1 MRHVLRPLL
10 TLLLLPLLALALLLL
25 AANTDPGRRVI
36 AWGLAELSGG
46 QVMLSGLSGTLPT
59 APRIARLELRDAAG
73 AWLVVEEAV
82 LDLELL
88 PLLRGTITIAALTA
102 RSVVLHRVPAGDEEA
117 PVGIAL
123 PMQILLGHLA
133 IDRLDLDGAVP
144 GAPALTITGSGSVAS
159 AAHLQASVLI
169 TATGRTDRYRV
180 DLDSGAASD
189 RLDVAFQEAPGGLVA
204 ALAAAAGVRLP
215 AALDGWRLGAAAA
228 GPRTA
233 LALNAVLA
241 AGPLQATAAGVLDLE
256 SQSAAGLRLSAEVPA
271 LALALEGLPAIAWQR
286 LSVRADLDGSLR
298 APRGTARVEWDGP
311 AADNL
316 SVERLIAT
324 AEGNAARLGFAL
336 EMSGLRTP
344 VVLPEALAAV
354 PLRLTGELSPADPA
368 LPVQLT
374 IRHPLIDLQAAGGVT
389 ARAGHATLRLPDL
402 NAFSGLAGTPL
413 AGSARFDLDGAAD
426 GAPRLDATGELA
438 LTQAPAPIAGLLGP
452 AARLTLSVRGE
463 GAAWQIAAARIAGA
477 GLAVSAQ
484 GRAAGDA
491 LALDWTLDLSDLS
504 VLAPGWSGRIQAQGE
519 LKGEPRAPLLVA
531 DLTAQAGFQGVDTG
545 RVSGQVAGRLSARPA
560 VPEGSLDLRGDW
572 AGQPVRIDLR
582 AERAADGSLNL
593 AFGDSRWASVAAAGT
608 LRLPRGA
615 ALPQGE
621 LRLRV
626 EWLADLAPLLPPTAA
641 AGLAGRL
648 SARLTLTPAG
658 AALIEAAG
666 EGLMLP
672 GAVGVQTL
680 ALTAEVTEPL
690 GQARTDAT
698 LRLRGLALGAVG
710 GEASLSVRGPAAALD
725 LTADARL
732 ADPAG
737 PLQLAARARL
747 DVPARRLALQRLQA
761 QARGETLRLL
771 APAVL
776 DLSDGLRVDRL
787 RLGLRTGSI
796 EVAGR
801 LAPRLDFRTAV
812 AGLPLDLVQLVAPD
826 LPLTGTLGADLKL
839 TGTLDAP
846 LGSVRAQASG
856 LRLTTGPGRG
866 IPPAQIKVTADLAAD
881 GVQLDV
887 RATTG
892 PRTDLRVLGRVAGR
906 LPFAQGTLALRADG
920 RVDLALFDPLLTS
933 GGRQLS
939 GQAVLATAIA
949 GTITAP
955 RLDGTLRLTD
965 AALWDRTIGLALT
978 GIQGRLRLDGDRIR
992 VERLT
997 AQTATPSGAGAG
1009 AGRGTVELT
1018 GAVGV
1023 LAPGL
1028 PVDLRLIARHARPIQ
1043 LDQLDVQ
1050 GDADL
1055 RLSGR
1060 AAERFD
1066 AVGTVRFSRIE
1077 VRLPERLPA
1086 AVVTLEV
1093 RERGGS
1099 GRPVAVARPSTPA
1112 PDIGLDLLL
1121 AAPRAVYVTGR
1132 GLDAELGGEVRLRGT
1147 LVDPA
1152 ISGGFDLR
1160 RGSYDLAGQTLKFSR
1175 GRIGFDGAH
1184 GIDPTLDFEARAT
1197 AAGST
1202 AILAVLGTAQ
1212 QPRIEL
1218 RGEPPLPQDEVLSR
1232 LLFGVAG
1239 GRLSPVQAVRLGT
1252 AAASLAGVE
1261 LGGGVLGL
1269 GILDRVSTGLG
1280 LERLRLGTD
1289 DRGDSS
1295 LETGRQLTERVYLG
1309 ARQGVRAGE
1318 TQGVLRIEVTPRIR
1332 VEADVGAV
1340 GGTRAG
1346 AAFEHE
1352 Y

>member
-10 TLLLLPLLALALLLL
+10 TLLLLPLLVVALLWL
-25 AANTDPGRRVI
+25 AVNTDPGRRVL
-36 AWGLAELSGG
+36 AWSLAELSNG
-46 QVMLSGLSGTLPT
+46 QVVVSGLSGTLPT

-73 AWLVVEEAV
+73 AWLVVEGAV

-88 PLLRGTITIAALTA
+88 PLLRGTIAIAALTA
-102 RSVVLHRVPAGDEEA
+102 RSVVLHRVPVGDETA
-117 PVGIAL
+117 AVGIEL
-123 PMQILLGHLA
+123 PVQVLLGHLA

-144 GAPALTITGSGSVAS
+144 GAPALTITGSGSVAT
-159 AAHLQASVLI
+159 ATHLQARVLI
-169 TATGRTDRYRV
+169 TAPGRMDSYRL
-180 DLDSGAASD
+180 DLARGAESD

-215 AALDGWRLGAAAA
+215 AVLDGWRLDASAV

-233 LALNAVLA
+233 LDLNAVLA
-241 AGPLQATAAGVLDLE
+241 AGPLQATAAGLLDLE
-256 SQSAAGLRLSAEVPA
+256 SQSAAGLRVSAEVPA
-271 LALALEGLPAIAWQR
+271 LTLALAGLPAIAWQR

-311 AADNL
+311 AAGDL
-316 SVERLIAT
+316 SFERLIAT
-324 AEGNAARLGFAL
+324 AEGDAARLGFAL
-336 EMSGLRTP
+336 EVRGLHTP
-344 VVLPEALAAV
+344 AALPEALATV
-354 PLRLTGELSPADPA
+354 PLRLTGELSLNDPA
-368 LPVQLT
+368 LPVQLAVN
-374 IRHPLIDLQAAGGVT
+374 HPLIDLSAAGGLT
-389 ARAGHATLRLPDL
+389 ARAGHATLSLPDL
-402 NAFSGLAGTPL
+402 AAFSGLTGTAV
-413 AGSARFDLDGAAD
+413 AGSARFDLNGAAD

-452 AARLTLSVRGE
+452 AARLALSVRGE

-477 GLAVSAQ
+477 RLQASAQ
-484 GRAAGDA
+484 GRVAGDA
-491 LALDWTLDLSDLS
+491 LALDWTLDLTDLS
-504 VLAPGWSGRIQAQGE
+504 VLAPGWSGRMQVRGE
-519 LKGEPRAPLLVA
+519 LSGAPRAPLLVA
-531 DLTAQAGFQGVDTG
+531 DLTAQAGFQGVGTE
-545 RVSGQVAGRLSARPA
+545 RLAGQVTGRLSARPA
-560 VPEGSLDLRGDW
+560 LPEGSLALRGDW
-572 AGQPVRIDLR
+572 AGQPVRIDLQ

-593 AFGDSRWASVAAAGT
+593 ALGDGRWASVAAAGT

-615 ALPQGE
+615 TLPQGE

-626 EWLADLAPLLPPTAA
+626 ERLADLAPLLPPEAA

-648 SARLTLTPAG
+648 SASLTLTPTG

-680 ALTAEVTEPL
+680 ALTAQVTEPL
-690 GQARTDAT
+690 GQARTEAT
-698 LRLRGLALGAVG
+698 LRLRGLALGTVG
-710 GEASLSVRGPAAALD
+710 GEASLSIRGPAAALD

-732 ADPAG
+732 ADPGG
-737 PLQLAARARL
+737 PLRLAAGARL
-747 DVPARRLALQRLQA
+747 DAPARRLALQRLEG

-771 APAVL
+771 APAMF

-801 LAPRLDFRTAV
+801 LAPRLDLRATV
-812 AGLPLDLVQLVAPD
+812 AGLPLELVQLAAPKV
-826 LPLTGTLGADLKL
+826 PLTGTLGADLQL

-846 LGSVRAQASG
+846 VGALRAQASG

-866 IPPAQIKVTADLAAD
+866 IPPAQLKVAADLAAD

-892 PRTDLRVLGRVAGR
+892 PRTDLRVHGRVAGR
-906 LPFAQGTLALRADG
+906 LPFALGTLALRADG

-939 GQAVLATAIA
+939 GQAVLATAIT
-949 GTITAP
+949 GTVAAP

-978 GIQGRLRLDGDRIR
+978 GIQGRLRLDGDTVRL
-992 VERLT
+992 ERLT
-997 AQTATPSGAGAG
+997 AQTAGQSGTGV
-1009 AGRGTVELT
+1009 GRGTVELT
-1018 GAVGV
+1018 GSVGV

-1028 PVDLRLIARHARPIQ
+1028 PVDLRLIARNALPIQ

-1060 AAERFD
+1060 AAERLN
-1066 AVGTVRFSRIE
+1066 AVGTVRFTRIE

-1086 AVVTLEV
+1086 EVAILEV

-1099 GRPVAVARPSTPA
+1099 GRPVAAARPSTFA
-1112 PDIGLDLLL
+1112 PDLGLDLLL
-1121 AAPRAVYVTGR
+1121 AAPRAVYVSGR
-1132 GLDAELGGEVRLRGT
+1132 GVDAELGGEVRLRGT
-1147 LVDPA
+1147 LADPV
-1152 ISGGFDLR
+1152 ISGGFELR
-1160 RGSYDLAGQTLKFSR
+1160 RGSYELAGQTLKFSR

-1184 GIDPTLDFEARAT
+1184 GIDPTLDLEARAS

-1202 AILAVLGTAQ
+1202 AILAVVGTAK

-1239 GRLSPVQAVRLGT
+1239 GRLSPVQAVQLGT

-1261 LGGGVLGL
+1261 LGGGLLGL
-1269 GILDRVSTGLG
+1269 GILDRVRSGLG

-1295 LETGRQLTERVYLG
+1295 LEGGRQLTERVYLG

-1332 VEADVGAV
+1332 VEADVGAS

>member
-1 MRHVLRPLL
+1 MRHLLRPVL
-10 TLLLLPLLALALLLL
+10 TLLLLPLLALALLLS

-46 QVMLSGLSGTLPT
+46 QVILSGLSGTLPT

-88 PLLRGTITIAALTA
+88 PLLRGTIAIAALTA
-102 RSVVLHRVPAGDEEA
+102 RSVVLHRVPAADENTAGGIEL
-117 PVGIAL
+117 PVRV
-123 PMQILLGHLA
+123 LLGHLA
-133 IDRLDLDGAVP
+133 IDRLDLHGAVP
-144 GAPALTITGSGSVAS
+144 GAPRVTITGSGSVAT
-159 AAHLQASVLI
+159 AADLQATVLM
-169 TATGRTDRYRV
+169 TAPGRTDRYR
-180 DLDSGAASD
+180 LELASGAGHD
-189 RLDVAFQEAPGGLVA
+189 RLDLAFQEAPGGLVA
-204 ALAAAAGVRLP
+204 ALAAAAGVSLP
-215 AALDGWRLGAAAA
+215 TAQDGWRLDAAAA

-233 LALNAVLA
+233 LDLNAVLA
-241 AGPLQATAAGVLDLE
+241 AGPLQATAAGLLDLE

-271 LALALEGLPAIAWQR
+271 LTLALAGLPAIAWQR

-311 AADNL
+311 AVGDV

-324 AEGNAARLGFAL
+324 AEGDAARLGFAL

-344 VVLPEALAAV
+344 VVRPEALAAV

-368 LPVQLT
+368 LAVQLA
-374 IRHPLIDLQAAGGVT
+374 IRHPLIDLQAAGGLT
-389 ARAGHATLRLPDL
+389 ARAGHATLSLPDL
-402 NAFSGLAGTPL
+402 AAFSGLAGTTL
-413 AGSARFDLDGAAD
+413 AGSARFDLEGAAD

-452 AARLTLSVRGE
+452 AARLALSVRGE
-463 GAAWQIAAARIAGA
+463 GTAWQIAAARIAGA
-477 GLAVSAQ
+477 RLQASAQ
-484 GRAAGDA
+484 GRVAGDA
-491 LALDWTLDLSDLS
+491 VALDWMLDLTDLS
-504 VLAPGWSGRIQAQGE
+504 VLASGWSGRMQARGA
-519 LKGEPRAPLLVA
+519 LSGEPRAPLLVA
-531 DLTAQAGFQGVDTG
+531 DLTAQAGFQGVGTE
-545 RVSGQVAGRLSARPA
+545 RLAGQMTGRLSARPA
-560 VPEGSLDLRGDW
+560 VPEGLLDLRGDW
-572 AGQPVRIDLR
+572 AGQPVRITLQ
-582 AERAADGSLNL
+582 AERAADGGLNL
-593 AFGDSRWASVAAAGT
+593 ALGDSRWASVAAAGT

-615 ALPQGE
+615 RLPQGE

-626 EWLADLAPLLPPTAA
+626 ERLADLAPLLPPEAT

-648 SARLTLTPAG
+648 SASLTLTPAG

-680 ALTAEVTEPL
+680 ALTAQVTEPL
-690 GQARTDAT
+690 GPARTEAT
-698 LRLRGLALGAVG
+698 LRLRGLALGTVG

-732 ADPAG
+732 ADPGG
-737 PLQLAARARL
+737 PLRLTAAARL
-747 DVPARRLALQRLQA
+747 DAPARRLALQRLEA
-761 QARGETLRLL
+761 QARGETLRLR
-771 APAVL
+771 APAVF

-787 RLGLRTGSI
+787 RLELRTGSI

-801 LAPRLDFRTAV
+801 LAPRLDLRATL
-812 AGLPLDLVQLVAPD
+812 AGLPLELVQLAAPEV
-826 LPLTGTLGADLKL
+826 PLTGTLGADLRL
-839 TGTLDAP
+839 TGTPGAP
-846 LGSVRAQASG
+846 LGSLRAQASG

-866 IPPAQIKVTADLAAD
+866 IPSAQLKVTADLAAD
-881 GVQLDV
+881 AVQLDV

-892 PRTDLRVLGRVAGR
+892 PRTDLRVHGRVAGR
-906 LPFAQGTLALRADG
+906 LPFASGTLALRADG

-939 GQAVLATAIA
+939 GQAVLATAIT
-949 GTITAP
+949 GTVAAP

-978 GIQGRLRLDGDRIR
+978 GIAGRLRLDGDTVR
-992 VERLT
+992 VQRLT
-997 AQTATPSGAGAG
+997 AQTAVPSGAGTG

-1023 LAPGL
+1023 LASGL
-1028 PVDLRLIARHARPIQ
+1028 PVDLRLLARNARPIQ

-1060 AAERFD
+1060 AAERLD

-1112 PDIGLDLLL
+1112 PDIGLDLLV
-1121 AAPRAVYVTGR
+1121 AAPRAVYVSGR
-1132 GLDAELGGEVRLRGT
+1132 GVDAELGGEVRLGGT
-1147 LVDPA
+1147 LADPV
-1152 ISGGFDLR
+1152 ISGGFELR
-1160 RGSYDLAGQTLKFSR
+1160 RGTYELAGQTLKFSR

-1184 GIDPTLDFEARAT
+1184 GIDPTLDLEARAT

-1202 AILAVLGTAQ
+1202 AILAVLGTAK

-1261 LGGGVLGL
+1261 LGGGLLGL
-1269 GILDRVSTGLG
+1269 GLLDRVRTGLG
-1280 LERLRLGTD
+1280 LERLWLGTD

-1295 LETGRQLTERVYLG
+1295 LEAGQQLTERVYLG

-1332 VEADVGAV
+1332 VEADVGAS

-1346 AAFEHE
+1346 GAFEHE